1 MTNEEKTK
9 ELADFLYFKLS
20 HIDYGTLTEKFL
32 EMAEWK
38 DSQYPHWNSQDE
50 NDICDSVKGW
60 ECHKYVCIMKDGKV
74 CEWIGINDEDYNGNV
89 STHIDPVNDE
99 EYGVDDIMYWTEL

>member
-20 HIDYGTLTEKFL
+20 HIDYGTLTEKLL

-38 DSQYPHWNSQDE
+38 DDKFYTILACIQYSFEKQQFKGVGE
-50 NDICDSVKGW
+50 FINDIKKQW
-60 ECHKYVCIMKDGKV
+60 E
-74 CEWIGINDEDYNGNV
+74 E
-89 STHIDPVNDE
+89 
-99 EYGVDDIMYWTEL
+99 

>member
-20 HIDYGTLTEKFL
+20 HIDYGTLTEKLL

-38 DSQYPHWNSQDE
+38 DEKFDAILLCVKNSFEKHNIKGAEEFIAEMKKHWE
-50 NDICDSVKGW
+50 
-60 ECHKYVCIMKDGKV
+60 M
-74 CEWIGINDEDYNGNV
+74 
-89 STHIDPVNDE
+89 
-99 EYGVDDIMYWTEL
+99 

>member
-20 HIDYGTLTEKFL
+20 HIDYGTLTEKLL

-38 DSQYPHWNSQDE
+38 DEKFDAILLCVKNSFEKLGEQKPAWNGADEAGFGYALWAIEQARSLVKDE
-50 NDICDSVKGW
+50 NDMGNLWYAERWLKSLKDRMKG
-60 ECHKYVCIMKDGKV
+60 E
-74 CEWIGINDEDYNGNV
+74 
-89 STHIDPVNDE
+89 
-99 EYGVDDIMYWTEL
+99 